1 MPKISQSGIRHQQ
14 NGSFKFRGTDCGF
27 QPRFLR
33 KPTKSIILRPVNH
46 ETDMKAA
53 EIFRQ
58 YIWLTE
64 TIHRAGHISLS
75 ELNERWVR
83 TEMSGG
89 LPMPRSTFNRH
100 RKAIEDMFDL
110 CIQCEQRAKDS
121 VYYIENEEVLT
132 DNRLQHWLFESLSI
146 SNQLMESKSLND
158 RILLENIPAGRE
170 HVGTLINA
178 MKLGHKLLM
187 TYRKFGSAEGY
198 TTAIDPYAIKV
209 FKHRWYML
217 AKNDKRPNPS
227 VYALDRIVALEETAE
242 SFDYPSDFD
251 SELFFKDY
259 YGVLCK
265 PDSRAEQIII
275 RAYPP
280 FTHYLRT
287 LPLHHSQKELKTTPE
302 YADFEF
308 HLHPTFDFLQELLSQ
323 GHEVEVLQPEHVR
336 QEMKVLLG
344 KTMERYE

>member
-1 MPKISQSGIRHQQ
+1 MPMLASNMRYGLWFSA
-14 NGSFKFRGTDCGF
+14 T
-27 QPRFLR
+27 
-33 KPTKSIILRPVNH
+33 ILEKTHKKRYLAPVNH

-100 RKAIEDMFDL
+100 RRAIEDMFDL

-132 DNRLQHWLFESLSI
+132 NNRLQHWLFDSLSI
-146 SNQLMESKSLND
+146 SNQLMESKSLKD

-170 HVGTLINA
+170 HLGTLINA
-178 MKLGHKLLM
+178 MKLGQKLLM
-187 TYRKFGSAEGY
+187 TYRKFGTEGGY
-198 TTAIDPYAIKV
+198 TTGIEPYAIKV
-209 FKHRWYML
+209 FKHRWYL
-217 AKNDKRPNPS
+217 LGKSDKRPAPS
-227 VYALDRIVALEETAE
+227 IYALDRIEALKETAE
-242 SFDYPSDFD
+242 GFEYPSDFEP
-251 SELFFKDY
+251 ELFFKDY
-259 YGVLCK
+259 YGVLC
-265 PDSRAEQIII
+265 RASGKAERVVI

-280 FTHYLRT
+280 YTHYLRT
-287 LPLHHSQKELKTTPE
+287 LPLHHSQKELKATPDH
-302 YADFEF
+302 ADFEYR
-308 HLHPTFDFLQELLSQ
+308 LCPTFDFLQELLSQ
-323 GHEVEVLQPEHVR
+323 AHEVEVLEPEHVR
-336 QEMKVLLG
+336 QEMKTLVQ
-344 KTMERYE
+344 KTMERYG